1 MKRIVFS
8 IPSYRR
14 ADRQHFAKYLHDLG
28 IQKDDIYVFVQNDE
42 DRAAYRASVG
52 DIANVVGENGVG
64 VSFNRNQC
72 LRVEP
77 GARLLMCDDGIRS
90 INVRG
95 ADGRCEVIRTKERLL
110 SMLDRMFSF
119 CEARGVS
126 VFSLNNSS
134 SGLCASG
141 FDFINHP
148 FVSICMGVIDR
159 RVQFDPKVRFLEDV
173 ERNLR
178 ILRGGGRT
186 YRFAYAFPNVQH
198 GEEGGQCAMHRDPR
212 VDVFYKRLLARD
224 HAGRVSVSER
234 NGTCR
239 LNVIRGTYRKVK
251 GVLYGKI

>member
-1 MKRIVFS
+1 MKRIVFA
-8 IPSYRR
+8 IPSYHRP
-14 ADRQHFAKYLHDLG
+14 DRQPLIRWLNRLG
-28 IQKDDIYVFVQNDE
+28 IGRDDIVLTVQNDE
-42 DRAAYRASVG
+42 DRTAYQKWGSMCRIEGSK
-52 DIANVVGENGVG
+52 NGVG